1 MNEQAITAVVR
12 EELGNIAPEMDL
24 RQLDPTA
31 DVREALDIDSMD
43 FLNFVIAI
51 HHRLDVDI
59 PELDYP
65 QLRTLKGAVAYLM
78 AKVAPGKR

>member
-1 MNEQAITAVVR
+1 
-12 EELGNIAPEMDL
+12 
-24 RQLDPTA
+24 
-31 DVREALDIDSMD
+31 MD